1 MARPPKNGK
10 GRGCCPG
17 QSPTP
22 KPSPAIFA
30 RSRSA
35 RNTFHYEIRL
45 QAESDSV
52 HGIRWLLKCA
62 LRRFGLRCTH
72 AQRIGGSP

>member
-1 MARPPKNGK
+1 MARPPRSGK

-17 QSPTP
+17 PSPTP
-22 KPSPAIFA
+22 KSSPAIFV

-35 RNTFHYEIRL
+35 HNSFHYEIRL
-45 QAESDSV
+45 QAKSDSV

-72 AQRIGGSP
+72 AQRIGSSP